1 MDRVTLE
8 ERDEGVREV
17 NEGEVQATL
26 GLDRRTT
33 LLRLWVHPGLRGC
46 RNHIRL

>member
-8 ERDEGVREV
+8 EQDEGVREV
-17 NEGEVQATL
+17 DEGEVQAAL

-46 RNHIRL
+46 KNYIQL